1 MEIQGIQFNTEVIKE
16 QKKRTLIPYEF
27 EGLNWITGGG
37 ACLGDLIVL
46 VGNTGLGKST
56 LATQIAGS
64 FWQNGFKTLI
74 YSGEMDAASVIEDL
88 SLQQKVEGEDPN
100 CFIASV
106 IDLEGI
112 EYLAKEE
119 NYKVFL
125 IDNLMTLSQFSDDLY
140 MAQSRTVKK
149 LKEIA
154 LKFNCLIL
162 LVCHPNKTKEFK
174 NGDKLTIESISGSS
188 NIGNLA
194 NLIMGLNRDE
204 KENRRVLEVLKNRR
218 NGQLGIVELEFERSS
233 KSYYE
238 V

>member
-1 MEIQGIQFNTEVIKE
+1 MEIQGIYFNTELIKE

-27 EGLNWITGGG
+27 EGLNWVLDGGS
-37 ACLGDLIVL
+37 CLGDLVVL

-56 LATQIAGS
+56 LATQLIGS
-64 FWQNGFKTLI
+64 IWRNQGYKTLI
-74 YSGEMDAASVIEDL
+74 YSGEMDSTYVIQDL
-88 SLQQKVEGEDPN
+88 SLQQNFKGEDPN

-112 EYLAKEE
+112 EEMAKQDF
-119 NYKVFL
+119 KIFL
-125 IDNLMTLSQFSDDLY
+125 IDNLMTLSQFGDDLY

-154 LKFNCLIL
+154 LKYNCFIL

-174 NGDKLTIESISGSS
+174 NGDQLTIESISGSS

-194 NLIMGLNRDE
+194 NLILGLNRGE
-204 KENRRVLEVLKNRR
+204 LPNQRILEVLKNRKT
-218 NGQLGIVELEFERSS
+218 GQLGTLLLEFEREN
-233 KSYYE
+233 KRYE
-238 V
+238 EV